1 MKKHMIQQ
9 DLLLAW
15 GGTFR
20 KFEKNQPVFFE
31 GDKPLFYYQVV
42 EGTVRMANVNDDG
55 KEFIQGIFKKGDS
68 FGEPVLFIDQ
78 PYPATAV
85 ANEACVVMR
94 ITKENF
100 FHLLKEY
107 PDIHL
112 SITRVLAARIYN
124 KSIITKEIAGENP
137 EHRIK
142 TMLQLLKQQNGCREQ
157 EPYKVEL
164 SRQQIADMT
173 GLRTETVIRVMR
185 KLHERGDI
193 HIEKGKV
200 FF

>member
-1 MKKHMIQQ
+1 MIQQ

-20 KFEKNQPVFFE
+20 KYEKNQPIFFE
-31 GDKPLFYYQVV
+31 GDKPLFYYQVM
-42 EGTVRMANVNDDG
+42 EGTVRMANINDDG
-55 KEFIQGIFKKGDS
+55 KEFIQGIFKKGES
-68 FGEPVLFIDQ
+68 FGEPVLFLDE
-78 PYPATAV
+78 PYPATAI

-100 FHLLKEY
+100 LYILKEY

-112 SITRVLAARIYN
+112 SITRILAARIYN
-124 KSIITKEIAGENP
+124 KSILSKEIAGETP

-142 TMLQLLKQQNGCREQ
+142 TMLHLLKQQNNCRNN

-173 GLRTETVIRVMR
+173 GLRTETVIRIMR
-185 KLHERGDI
+185 KLHERGEL

-200 FF
+200 FL

>member
-1 MKKHMIQQ
+1 MIQQ